1 MVRIVSLLKQRAL
14 SIAVVLTTVILIAF
28 TIVQYRWSEEVSE
41 AAAVRL
47 ADTLQM
53 AMTNWQI
60 DLLRNLSEITTTL
73 PLLPRMSDEPEG
85 EAFIQGF
92 EEWLSITRYRDLI
105 AGMYILNPGLERQ
118 SARRLDPEM
127 GRFGPSAWPVTIDQN
142 ALAQDTTETDMP
154 TSSTAGGANN
164 IPGMWQFQAE
174 PPALIGVVAHAA
186 ESRPQQYLAI
196 ELDPLVFRDQIFS
209 DLAHRYFQGTDGLDY
224 EVAIRAGTTP
234 RRVLYTSDPGFGSGE
249 VTDADGTLNV
259 FGRVQDPSTSSP
271 ITVFHEPSQHQGP
284 PAARIFWLPLFDD
297 GGIARDWELVVRHRR
312 GGPLG
317 TFMAET
323 HRRDLA
329 ISFTAVLLLATSIGM
344 LVMTSHRAQRLASLQ
359 MDFVTTVSHE
369 LRTPLAV
376 INSAADNIAQGVV
389 EEHGQLKQYGTV
401 IGYQVRQLS
410 GLVEQILLF
419 ASQNRGAQRF
429 TLEPLAVTDI
439 IDATLVSTEGL
450 LQAAHFTV
458 EQEIEPNLPPVRGDL
473 VALSQCLQNLVT
485 NALKYGR
492 DQRWMR
498 LRARLVEQD
507 GSREIQIAVSDR
519 GIGIAP
525 REITRIFEPFYRSP
539 SATAAQIRGTGLGLS
554 LARRMAT
561 AMNGRITVTSEPG
574 RGSTFTLHLPCA
586 EDAVITRAEV
596 PSPVAPRFG

>member
-1 MVRIVSLLKQRAL
+1 MMRIASLLKQRAL
-14 SIAVVLTTVILIAF
+14 SIAVVLTTVIIIVF
-28 TIVQYRWSEEVSE
+28 TIVQYRWSDEVSE

-73 PLLPRMSDEPEG
+73 HVLPTLPDGGDG
-85 EAFIQGF
+85 EKYAQQFA
-92 EEWLSITRYRDLI
+92 EWLNITRYRDLI
-105 AGMYILNPGLERQ
+105 ARVYILDPASERP
-118 SARRLDPEM
+118 SAWRLDPGT
-127 GRFGPSAWPVTIDQN
+127 GRFEPSAWPVAIDRDTLGQ
-142 ALAQDTTETDMP
+142 ALAETDAP
-154 TSSTAGGANN
+154 TSSPDGADDS
-164 IPGMWQFQAE
+164 PRLWRFQAD
-174 PPALIGVVAHAA
+174 PPALIGG
-186 ESRPQQYLAI
+186 LAPLGERRSAKHLGI
-196 ELDPLVFRDQIFS
+196 ELDPDVLRDRIFS

-224 EVAIRAGTTP
+224 EVAVTAGPAP
-234 RRVLYTSDPGFGSGE
+234 RRVLYASDPGFGAGE

-259 FGRVQDPSTSSP
+259 FGRILDSASNSP
-271 ITVFHEPSQHQGP
+271 ITVFHQPSQHQGP
-284 PAARIFWLPLFDD
+284 AAANISWLPLFDD
-297 GGIARDWELVVRHRR
+297 GGIDQDWELVVRHRR

-329 ISFTAVLLLATSIGM
+329 ISFTAVLLLVTSIAM
-344 LVMTSHRAQRLASLQ
+344 LVMTSTRAQRLASLQ

-376 INSAADNIAQGVV
+376 ISSAADNIAQGVV
-389 EEHGQLKQYGTV
+389 EEQGQLKQYGAV
-401 IGYQVRQLS
+401 IGHQVRQLS

-419 ASQNRGAQRF
+419 ASQSQGAQRF

-439 IDATLVSTEGL
+439 IDATLASSEGL
-450 LQAAHFTV
+450 LQAGHFTV
-458 EQEIEPNLPPVRGDL
+458 ERDVEPNLPPVMGDL

-498 LRARLVEQD
+498 LRARLVERES
-507 GSREIQIAVSDR
+507 SREIQIAVSDR

-525 REITRIFEPFYRSP
+525 REIARIFEPFYRSP
-539 SATAAQIRGTGLGLS
+539 SVTAAQIRGTGLGLS
-554 LARRMAT
+554 LARRIAE
-561 AMNGRITVTSEPG
+561 AMNGRLTVTSDPG
-574 RGSTFTLHLPCA
+574 HGSTFTIHLPCA
-586 EDAVITRAEV
+586 EPTVIMRTDV
-596 PSPVAPRFG
+596 LSPTTTSHS